1 MTVVEA
7 LKIPLIEKQR
17 VPVAQI
23 VRQLEATGKDKR
35 LLESHIKEM
44 KLVSAL
50 DENTIRIRP
59 FNDDEHLFNVIY
71 VFEVELKINDQHRE
85 LSELIHSV
93 FPEPVLIN
101 YIYSDKN
108 YLSVAEKRISKK
120 DNSKM
125 VIKDIY
131 ESEIATVDDYEL
143 LDFSIFKANNLKDY
157 YGNIVTLINQLRV
170 KSIIGILPK
179 EDIDFKGTVK
189 EYESL
194 TTQISKLQEDYNKET
209 MMSKKMRIDDQMFNK
224 EKELKSLIRRIRRN
238 I

>member
-108 YLSVAEKRISKK
+108 YLSAAEKRLNKK
-120 DNSKM
+120 DQKKSI
-125 VIKDIY
+125 VINDFFVEVKKGFNLEMLDLSLLKVSNLRVYY
-131 ESEIATVDDYEL
+131 EAI
-143 LDFSIFKANNLKDY
+143 I
-157 YGNIVTLINQLRV
+157 TLINKIKVNNLTGIYPNSNFDFNIILQKYGLLKQEIFELQIAYKNEKMLAKKIFIDNQL
-170 KSIIGILPK
+170 
-179 EDIDFKGTVK
+179 
-189 EYESL
+189 Y
-194 TTQISKLQEDYNKET
+194 
-209 MMSKKMRIDDQMFNK
+209 
-224 EKELKSLIRRIRRN
+224 EKELQLKKLLEEIGGK
-238 I
+238 